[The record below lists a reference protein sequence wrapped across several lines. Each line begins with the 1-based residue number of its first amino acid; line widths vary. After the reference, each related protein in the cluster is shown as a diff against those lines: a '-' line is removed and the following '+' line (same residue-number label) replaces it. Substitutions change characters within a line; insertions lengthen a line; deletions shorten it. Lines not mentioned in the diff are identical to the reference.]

1 MNTKLASVTTAAL
14 ISLAGFI
21 FAQTQADQVS
31 PTPTITP
38 TPTATAPQDQQGNA
52 QMQNMDK
59 MATTVTRA
67 AEMCEAMMKKEM
79 AAKPFNVTAGVIV
92 GLLLFI
98 ALVLFVILEVQWII
112 YWNRLL
118 KRQKINSEPPP

>member
-1 MNTKLASVTTAAL
+1 MTAILILVAASTLA
-14 ISLAGFI
+14 
-21 FAQTQADQVS
+21 QAPVEQVS
-31 PTPTITP
+31 STP

-67 AEMCEAMMKKEM
+67 AEMCEEMMKKEM

-118 KRQKINSEPPP
+118 KRQKINSEPLP

>member
-1 MNTKLASVTTAAL
+1 MNIRLASITTAGLISAAGFALAQTPPEQISQTAATTAA
-14 ISLAGFI
+14 
-21 FAQTQADQVS
+21 
-31 PTPTITP
+31 
-38 TPTATAPQDQQGNA
+38 PTAAAPQDQQSTA

-79 AAKPFNVTAGVIV
+79 AAMPFIVAAGVIV

>member
-1 MNTKLASVTTAAL
+1 MKMQLASITAAVL
-14 ISLAGFI
+14 MSVAGFTL
-21 FAQTQADQVS
+21 AQTPPEQISQTAATTV
-31 PTPTITP
+31 

-118 KRQKINSEPPP
+118 KRQKINSETPP